1 MAKQKRDYSR
11 LKLEFF
17 ESDYDSVNEFFIQ
30 KYNQNTANNK
40 QIATNTKW
48 RWKQKQERKEKIMQK
63 ALEKSAEK
71 KAKELEID
79 VELLQK
85 WKKNWLIQIINK
97 LSKKWNLPI
106 GDIVKWLNAIK
117 TELWEPTS
125 IWKTDAVIK
134 DETTDQNP
142 LKEKLLKLKQN
153 NQWNISSWQK
163 KK

>member
-17 ESDYDSVNEFFIQ
+17 ESEIDEFEGFFKD
-30 KYNQNTANNK
+30 KYKTNTDWNIRQNTRWW
-40 QIATNTKW
+40 TKE
-48 RWKQKQERKEKIMQK
+48 KKERKEKIMQK

-153 NQWNISSWQK
+153 NQWNINSWK
-163 KK
+163 KKK

>member
-1 MAKQKRDYSR
+1 MAKQKRDYSK

-17 ESDYDSVNEFFIQ
+17 ESEYDSVNEFFLQ
-30 KYNQNTANNK
+30 KYNQNTAKNK
-40 QIATNTKW
+40 QIATSTKW
-48 RWKQKQERKEKIMQK
+48 RWKQKQEYKEKILQK
-63 ALEKSAEK
+63 ALERSAEK
-71 KAKELEID
+71 KAKEIEID

-85 WKKNWLIQIINK
+85 WKKNWLIQIINR
-97 LSKKWNLPI
+97 LSKKNNLPI
-106 GDIVKWLNAIK
+106 WDIVKWLNAIK

-125 IWKTDAVIK
+125 YQKTDSVIK
-134 DETTDQNP
+134 DETSDQNP